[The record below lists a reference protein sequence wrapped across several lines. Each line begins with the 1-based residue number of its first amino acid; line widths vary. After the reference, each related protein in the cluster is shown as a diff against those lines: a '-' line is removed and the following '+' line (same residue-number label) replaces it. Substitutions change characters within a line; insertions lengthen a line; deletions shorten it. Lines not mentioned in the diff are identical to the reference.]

1 MKKAILIFFSAAAL
15 LFTLWYMHFGSLTEN
30 SGALSKTGLN
40 HPVYFSVW
48 GILTFFGIYTNLLYA
63 YKIFLKNFKIQYF
76 FCFLSVIGML
86 FTLICDFDYAK
97 ETEYLLHCC
106 GSLTFSVS
114 TGCCVFLLFLMNYA
128 KNKKFALFT
137 YITGGILITDFIL
150 LLIFKENALIETGP
164 VIFAL
169 ILLPV
174 LNFTDLF
181 KEKEYAAR

>member
-1 MKKAILIFFSAAAL
+1 
-15 LFTLWYMHFGSLTEN
+15 
-30 SGALSKTGLN
+30 
-40 HPVYFSVW
+40 
-48 GILTFFGIYTNLLYA
+48 
-63 YKIFLKNFKIQYF
+63 
-76 FCFLSVIGML
+76 ML

-137 YITGGILITDFIL
+137 YIIGGILITDFIL